1 MHDSFSNSALLHNV
15 GTLVRQGKVGQLEG
29 AVVVAVVKTS
39 CKKLS
44 DSFIPGEVACGAAHS
59 CSTISEHA
67 EHVNFPSLLSAVHD
81 SFSNSALLH
90 NVGTLVRQGK
100 VGQLEGAVVV
110 AVVKTSCK
118 KLSDSFIPHNSRGLQ
133 RKRAV
138 SFAHVVRCGPFE
150 VSRRKA
156 MRSAKLG
163 QNL

>member
-1 MHDSFSNSALLHNV
+1 MGCIVHVNFPSLLSAVHDSFSNSPLLHNV
-15 GTLVRQGKVGQLEG
+15 GTLVLQGKVGQLEG

-44 DSFIPGEVACGAAHS
+44 DSFIPGRVACGAAHS

-81 SFSNSALLH
+81 SFSNPALLH
-90 NVGTLVRQGK
+90 NVGTLVLQGK

-118 KLSDSFIPHNSRGLQ
+118 KTF
-133 RKRAV
+133 
-138 SFAHVVRCGPFE
+138 
-150 VSRRKA
+150 
-156 MRSAKLG
+156 
-163 QNL
+163 